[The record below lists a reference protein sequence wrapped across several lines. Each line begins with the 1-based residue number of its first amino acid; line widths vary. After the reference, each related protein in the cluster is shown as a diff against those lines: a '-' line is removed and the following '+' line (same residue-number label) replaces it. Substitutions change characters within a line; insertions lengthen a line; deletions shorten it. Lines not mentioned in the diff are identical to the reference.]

1 MGWEGEGFG
10 STTGGVSACVG
21 GVCAEVVGGVEEADG
36 VEGACTVGVLPPP
49 PPPPHAANV
58 SKVKMVSVRCG
69 RFIMFL
75 FLVNQ
80 LMIIKYADFLKSGQL
95 YRLKL
100 IQSSIE
106 YYFI

>member
-1 MGWEGEGFG
+1 M
-10 STTGGVSACVG
+10 G

-36 VEGACTVGVLPPP
+36 VEEACTVGVLPPHP
-49 PPPPHAANV
+49 TQPHAANV
-58 SKVKMVSVRCG
+58 SKVKMGRVRFG